1 MTAEER
7 LAHAL
12 RSRAD
17 EEQALD
23 RVRRYMRGLHDPS
36 YMPRS
41 HEGEFSGFRQEAI
54 GNWLPLIVT
63 TVAQNLYVEGYRD
76 DEHPDNLSVWEY
88 WMANGLSSRQMHVY
102 RSALTYGHGYVMVWP
117 GDPGPVARVYSPL
130 AMYVVQ
136 EDPDAEFPDYAIR
149 RSRSRVKNELGLVGD
164 VWDLVDAEGVWSF
177 WVPSGDHGNV
187 QEYRLL
193 DSWTHPFGVCP
204 VVVFRNQWTDDPDVR
219 IAELGEVWP
228 LIPLQDRLNDTTLG
242 LLIAQ
247 QYAAFKQKWA
257 TGVEIPRDPE
267 TGRPI
272 EPFEAAVN
280 RLWTTA
286 SKDAR
291 FGEFTETD
299 LTGYLASQESAIKQ
313 MATIAQVPPHYL
325 LGGLVNISAEA
336 LAAAEAGLTRKVSE
350 RKAVF
355 GEAWARVFRL
365 LAFAAGQFEDAEN
378 TRARVVWRDTEAR
391 SLAASADALGKLATM
406 LGIPAEALW
415 ELIPGVTPFQIRRWK
430 RLKQQDMAMDVAEVA
445 ATLLRGDETQLPVEA
460 SGDSLPVEEGDPN
473 GGD

>member
-1 MTAEER
+1 
-7 LAHAL
+7 
-12 RSRAD
+12 
-17 EEQALD
+17 
-23 RVRRYMRGLHDPS
+23 
-36 YMPRS
+36 
-41 HEGEFSGFRQEAI
+41 
-54 GNWLPLIVT
+54 
-63 TVAQNLYVEGYRD
+63 
-76 DEHPDNLSVWEY
+76 
-88 WMANGLSSRQMHVY
+88 
-102 RSALTYGHGYVMVWP
+102 
-117 GDPGPVARVYSPL
+117 
-130 AMYVVQ
+130 MYVVQ

-149 RSRSRVKNELGLVGD
+149 RSRTRVKNELGLVGD

-336 LAAAEAGLTRKVSE
+336 LAAAEAGLARKVSE

-355 GEAWARVFRL
+355 GEAWERVFRL
-365 LAFAAGQFEDAEN
+365 MAFAAGQVEDAEN

-460 SGDSLPVEEGDPN
+460 SGDSLPVEEGDPS

>member
-1 MTAEER
+1 M
-7 LAHAL
+7 
-12 RSRAD
+12 
-17 EEQALD
+17 
-23 RVRRYMRGLHDPS
+23 
-36 YMPRS
+36 
-41 HEGEFSGFRQEAI
+41 
-54 GNWLPLIVT
+54 
-63 TVAQNLYVEGYRD
+63 GYRC
-76 DEHPDNLSVWEY
+76 
-88 WMANGLSSRQMHVY
+88 
-102 RSALTYGHGYVMVWP
+102 
-117 GDPGPVARVYSPL
+117 GD
-130 AMYVVQ
+130 
-136 EDPDAEFPDYAIR
+136 
-149 RSRSRVKNELGLVGD
+149 
-164 VWDLVDAEGVWSF
+164 
-177 WVPSGDHGNV
+177 
-187 QEYRLL
+187 
-193 DSWTHPFGVCP
+193 
-204 VVVFRNQWTDDPDVR
+204 
-219 IAELGEVWP
+219 
-228 LIPLQDRLNDTTLG
+228 
-242 LLIAQ
+242 
-247 QYAAFKQKWA
+247 
-257 TGVEIPRDPE
+257 PRDPE

-336 LAAAEAGLTRKVSE
+336 LAAAEAGLARKVSE

-355 GEAWARVFRL
+355 GEAWERVFRL
-365 LAFAAGQFEDAEN
+365 MAFAAGQVEDAEN

-445 ATLLRGDETQLPVEA
+445 ATLLRGDETALPVEA
-460 SGDSLPVEEGDPN
+460 SGGSLPGEEVPD